1 MIRRLFISLLAL
13 IVILGLHVVVQAGN
27 RVTTNSY
34 EDNSP
39 HIKGNYLVWQ
49 GQIDGDWEIF
59 LYNVATGECLG
70 QITANGYDDISP
82 QTDGNYVVWLG
93 FSDGGIFVP
102 GGEIFLYD
110 ISTGQTTR
118 ITNDSNVD
126 SYPQI
131 ADGRVVWASHAVG
144 SSVEPGEIMLYD
156 TSNPSVSE
164 VEIDVI
170 SNTTFD
176 CYSPRINSET
186 VVWVQSDGSGGTALF
201 RYDLTTGVVEPAPED
216 CVWEDTPQKDGNQ
229 KVLTRY
235 DGNDR
240 EIYVLHTDT
249 GNYEQITDND
259 LEDTSPVI
267 SGGIIAWVGGKAQ
280 ASEIYTTGTGPTTGS
295 CGDDVATGSTIDGG
309 GTQVSGSGGG
319 GGCFIDIIGH
329 SLSNESYFRSA
340 LFWQ

>member
-1 MIRRLFISLLAL
+1 MIRGLFVSLLAL
-13 IVILGLHVVVQAGN
+13 IVILGLNVLAQAGN

-59 LYNVATGECLG
+59 LYNVATGECPV

-82 QTDGNYVVWLG
+82 QTDGDYVVWLG
-93 FSDGGIFVP
+93 FSLPDGDIFLS

-110 ISTGQTTR
+110 ISNGKTTR
-118 ITNDSNVD
+118 ITVDTNVD

-144 SSVEPGEIMLYD
+144 SSVEPGEIFLYD
-156 TSNPSVSE
+156 IASG
-164 VEIDVI
+164 VI
-170 SNTTFD
+170 QQLTDNTLD
-176 CYSPRINSET
+176 DSSPRINNQS
-186 VVWVQSDGSGGTALF
+186 VVWVQEDVAGTTSLFIHYLGNGTESVPDGF
-201 RYDLTTGVVEPAPED
+201 
-216 CVWEDTPQKDGNQ
+216 VWEDSPQKDGHL

-240 EIYVLHTDT
+240 EIFVLNTNL
-249 GNYEQITDND
+249 GVYEQITDND

-280 ASEIYTTGTGPTTGS
+280 ASEIYTTGTGLTTAD
-295 CGDDVATGSTIDGG
+295 CGG
-309 GTQVSGSGGG
+309 GATQVSGGG
-319 GGCFIDIIGH
+319 GGSGGCFIDTISD
-329 SLSNESYFRSA
+329 SLSH
-340 LFWQ
+340 